1 MIICSTTNLFLLYF
15 SCIRADTNYI
25 MWGKFVLELLH
36 GLVLSATGDLQLC
49 LVTVMLPSAPSC
61 IILLALAIMQP
72 K

>member
-15 SCIRADTNYI
+15 SCIRADTSYI

-49 LVTVMLPSAPSC
+49 LVTNVAFVHHIVSASHYAAK
-61 IILLALAIMQP
+61 IR
-72 K
+72 